1 MKGKHFFF
9 LPEKEKRIIAL
20 TRERQGG
27 REEERVKEYLS
38 VQEEEKLKGSGRV
51 NVFLKMYKIM

>member
-27 REEERVKEYLS
+27 RKRERE
-38 VQEEEKLKGSGRV
+38 
-51 NVFLKMYKIM
+51 